1 MAPAE
6 PQQPLPAVAKTPSC
20 SPVFACHFTV
30 GPGHKVLAL
39 KADEM
44 IGRGAFCGDADRM
57 TGPEAVNR
65 GDRVATGLLFPF
77 LKCRENLRSV
87 VGRCYLD

>member
-1 MAPAE
+1 MPKVCLEDGLRVVRGRAA
-6 PQQPLPAVAKTPSC
+6 SG
-20 SPVFACHFTV
+20 HFTV
-30 GPGHKVLAL
+30 GPGHEVLAL

-57 TGPEAVNR
+57 TGPVAVNR

-77 LKCRENLRSV
+77 LECPGNLRSI
-87 VGRCYLD
+87 VGCCYLH